1 HAGLRLSIVSHVV
14 SHSFRQ
20 QKLTGVATM
29 HDALGHVD
37 SAAGDVGAIIDV
49 GDSANGTTMDTHS
62 NAKLGPTFQRPADL
76 QSAFDRSI
84 RRGGKHQGHA
94 VAGWNLDE
102 FPLSFRSAERV
113 GTANNI

>member
-1 HAGLRLSIVSHVV
+1 
-14 SHSFRQ
+14 
-20 QKLTGVATM
+20 
-29 HDALGHVD
+29 
-37 SAAGDVGAIIDV
+37 
-49 GDSANGTTMDTHS
+49 MDTHS

-102 FPLSFRSAERV
+102 FPGSFRSAERV
-113 GTANNI
+113 GTANNIVQFLQRFALFVDEQF